1 MTNIF
6 WCYAIMMLIFDET
19 KVAKETFYR
28 AKNPINIWDINV
40 DNIVMLK
47 YLEQKYFLSI
57 WIDI

>member
-1 MTNIF
+1 
-6 WCYAIMMLIFDET
+6 MMLIFDET

-57 WIDI
+57 